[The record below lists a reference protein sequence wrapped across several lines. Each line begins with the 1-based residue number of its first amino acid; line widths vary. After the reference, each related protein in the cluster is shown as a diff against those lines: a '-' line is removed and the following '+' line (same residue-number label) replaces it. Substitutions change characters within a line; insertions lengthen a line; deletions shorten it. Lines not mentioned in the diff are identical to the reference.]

1 MDVRCPRCATDYEF
15 DDALISERGTTVKCT
30 NCGHQFK
37 IFPQSGNG
45 APERWLVST
54 RAGEEHV
61 FTSLKELQKG
71 IAAGKVTLDD
81 LLSRGN
87 HPPKPLRSIAELEG
101 FFRVKA
107 DAPKPDSKKI
117 STLYGVAPPN
127 PGFDAQASATQAPRP
142 VSKEPPT
149 RASAVSSKVSAVP
162 TEQPEPFQSVA
173 RALENHPPP
182 TAPRVGSTKPAL
194 YSNVESSPASDD
206 PQTEETATRPYP
218 DRLPNPNSLPTAPK
232 AAAPQGPA
240 SRDGSPFSRTLP
252 EGQAPLAGAYA
263 DSARSL
269 TTALRELDLARSSS
283 EIPGVRPRGA
293 SLKWLYAFV
302 GLAVLIFLLLTVGK
316 KYVLPAAEVKTAISD
331 GAHARTRA
339 LLDKASLLLN
349 QGELES
355 AKEQID
361 KGLGISEQDPEAL
374 GARAELEAI
383 RADIEWLKLRLIDP
397 QNKAF
402 IDATERDLATRL
414 LKAQAAVE
422 QTAPANQELSA
433 IRGRIDVL
441 RIQGKLAAAR
451 AEVARL
457 GNHSSKSENA
467 YALVALDLAEATPD
481 WPNVVQRLRAAA
493 LGEGALGRVQAALVY
508 ALVRAKKP
516 SEAST
521 ELERIQPGHPL
532 LAPLRAFVLA
542 ARDAAPAAAVS
553 AAPSP
558 SATGATDEAGS
569 PQSPGG
575 VRGASTGNF
584 QDKLQQA
591 RKTLALGDAEGADRL
606 YEEVLSTQPTNTEAL
621 TGRAD
626 AAKRRGDSA
635 RAGKLYAQVLDLNPS
650 YLPAMLGSA
659 DYHWQTGD
667 RATALTLYRRIV
679 EQGGAA
685 SSYGQRAQSR
695 INEAANAPAP
705 AAPQPSSGSPA
716 PDAPPDAPP
725 TAPPH
730 IDTTDL
736 PGSVP

>member
-37 IFPQSGNG
+37 IFPQSGTG

-54 RAGEEHV
+54 RTGEELV

-71 IAAGKVTLDD
+71 ITAGKVTLDD

-87 HPPKPLRSIAELEG
+87 LPPKPLRSIAELEG

-107 DAPKPDSKKI
+107 VASKSDSKI
-117 STLYGVAPPN
+117 SSTLYGVAPPN
-127 PGFDAQASATQAPRP
+127 PHFETQASSAQAPRP

-149 RASAVSSKVSAVP
+149 RASAVSSPVSVAP
-162 TEQPEPFQSVA
+162 AERPEPFQSVA
-173 RALENHPPP
+173 RSLENHPPP
-182 TAPRVGSTKPAL
+182 TAPRAGSTKPAL
-194 YSNVESSPASDD
+194 YSNVEASPASGA
-206 PQTEETATRPYP
+206 PETEETATRPYP
-218 DRLPNPNSLPTAPK
+218 DRLPNPNSLEAALK
-232 AAAPQGPA
+232 AEDPQAPA

-269 TTALRELDLARSSS
+269 TTALRELDLARGSS
-283 EIPGVRPRGA
+283 EIPGVRARGA
-293 SLKWLYAFV
+293 SLKWLLAFV
-302 GLAVLIFLLLTVGK
+302 GLAVIGFLLLTVGK
-316 KYVLPAAEVKTAISD
+316 KYVLPTAEVKSAVSD
-331 GAHARTRA
+331 DAHARTRK
-339 LLDKASLLLN
+339 LLDSASLLLN

-402 IDATERDLATRL
+402 MDASERDLATRL
-414 LKAQAAVE
+414 TKAQSAVE
-422 QTAPANQELSA
+422 QTATASQEFSA
-433 IRGRIDVL
+433 IRAKIDVL
-441 RIQGKLAAAR
+441 RMQGKLAAAR

-457 GNHSSKSENA
+457 GNNSSKPENA
-467 YALVALDLAEATPD
+467 YALVALDLAESNPD
-481 WPNVVQRLRAAA
+481 WLNVVQRLRAAA

-508 ALVRAKKP
+508 ALVRAKKA

-532 LAPLRAFVLA
+532 LAPLKAFVLA

-553 AAPSP
+553 AASSP
-558 SATGATDEAGS
+558 SATDEAGS
-569 PQSPGG
+569 PESPGAI
-575 VRGASTGNF
+575 RAPSSGNF

-591 RKTLALGDAEGADRL
+591 RKALSLGDAERADRL

-659 DYHWQTGD
+659 DYHWQTGN

-695 INEAANAPAP
+695 INEAASAPAP
-705 AAPQPSSGSPA
+705 APAPPPPSSGSPA
-716 PDAPPDAPP
+716 PTAPNTAPN

-736 PGSVP
+736 PAAVP